1 LIGDI
6 TIDPVVCHLRSHQ
19 VKVTTTSLFTFSKKD
34 SKMRIMNA
42 LVLATAIG
50 FSVISIAAVA
60 GGAPGHAPKPSTPR
74 VGGAT
79 VITKWQLTG
88 GAKGQKSFQ
97 RSTQVHGKQ
106 QSK

>member
-1 LIGDI
+1 MPFAFISSQSNNN
-6 TIDPVVCHLRSHQ
+6 VVVYFLE
-19 VKVTTTSLFTFSKKD
+19 KD

-50 FSVISIAAVA
+50 FSVTSIAAA
-60 GGAPGHAPKPSTPR
+60 AAGAPGHAPKPSPQR

-79 VITKWQLTG
+79 VVTKWQLTG
-88 GAKGQKSFQ
+88 GAKGEKSFQ

-106 QSK
+106 QSR